1 MNNIKN
7 NFILENLHKKGII
20 NESYEGDFLKNLK
33 LLMSEW
39 DKDRQNKDVYTK
51 IISHL
56 STAKAGYGLV
66 FIYKDRFENDL
77 EKILLCMHKGEHRW
91 AEYCYNSDSLVYFPE
106 SVFDSL
112 CKSLYRASSESLIN
126 LHYVNSSAYEKC
138 CKSAYGGLYDFGNTR
153 WVQKGGKLFLE
164 VLKNSRG
171 GYIAYKVSSLGKEE
185 VANFTNKVGLV
196 KYLAKMKYFR
206 SK

>member
-20 NESYEGDFLKNLK
+20 NESYEGDFLKELK

-91 AEYCYNSDSLVYFPE
+91 AEYCYNSDSLVSFPE

-112 CKSLYRASSESLIN
+112 CKSL
-126 LHYVNSSAYEKC
+126 
-138 CKSAYGGLYDFGNTR
+138 
-153 WVQKGGKLFLE
+153 
-164 VLKNSRG
+164 
-171 GYIAYKVSSLGKEE
+171 
-185 VANFTNKVGLV
+185 
-196 KYLAKMKYFR
+196 
-206 SK
+206 